1 MKINFSKILKF
12 LIVVIFDVFIIF
24 VVQFYFNM
32 NTNFD
37 RLSSD
42 LQMAIFI
49 NRNTEEAKDDI
60 ISKLAEYNK
69 FSVVD
74 YIDADSFNKFAEE
87 NSALAE
93 FVPKEHFVMPAFVL
107 VNNVKVKNFSE
118 LENLKKEL
126 LDSGFVE
133 DVTYDEQAYKLLFK
147 YKNLFAVY
155 RDFSAMLFLV
165 MTVILILKML
175 LFTVKGLVKDIFLEV
190 GFGILASLLAYVV
203 LCIALIADNS
213 NSIFILDYHILYVVI
228 PLSLMIYLVTK
239 ESNA

>member
-12 LIVVIFDVFIIF
+12 LIVAIFDVFIIF

-37 RLSSD
+37 RLNSD

-93 FVPKEHFVMPAFVL
+93 FVPKETFTMPAFAL
-107 VNNVKVKNFSE
+107 VNNVKVKNFNE
-118 LENLKKEL
+118 LNNLKKEL
-126 LDSGFVE
+126 LEADFID

-147 YKNLFAVY
+147 YKSLFSAY
-155 RDFSAMLFLV
+155 RDFCTMLFLV
-165 MTVILILKML
+165 MTVILILKIL
-175 LFTVKGLVKDIFLEV
+175 LFTVKGLIKDVFLEM
-190 GFGILASLLAYVV
+190 GFGILAALFAYIAVC
-203 LCIALIADNS
+203 LALIIDSS